1 MHDTR
6 LEERLRQALR
16 SEGDALHLT
25 VTADRLKTRLR
36 LRRAERANRRLALV
50 TAAALVVA
58 VGAGGGFLLANRGT
72 TPPVAASSSPA
83 PSAPAQ
89 TPTASPSASPAVSL
103 APVGDIDPYP
113 GWETFGRLNGPDG
126 DAQAT
131 VTGELPQGGGHLL
144 VSTACQ
150 GTGTVTITATVDD
163 TWTVDCPA
171 TSARPYRMMPYLGDA
186 TKFEVRVTT
195 SGSVA
200 YQVLVEGSDVPLDI
214 PPVVLRHGADQATMA
229 WGCGGSISLGWGYDA
244 GDSCATT
251 LPSTPLE
258 TLELATGD
266 VATVTIDGWTVTDAR
281 ATCGRI
287 TTAPDAPS
295 LFEVMTECTVT
306 AVLKGSTVSVSGLP
320 KEANAWVVELNLTAR
335 NAVGDGFSGPFYAYI
350 FVR

>member
-16 SEGDALHLT
+16 SEGEALPLT
-25 VTADRLKTRLR
+25 VTADRLETKLR

-89 TPTASPSASPAVSL
+89 TPSASPAVSL
-103 APVGDIDPYP
+103 APVGDIAPYL
-113 GWETFGRLNGPDG
+113 GWQMLGRLNGPDG
-126 DAQAT
+126 NPEAT
-131 VTGELPQGGGHLL
+131 LSGELPQSGGHLL
-144 VSTACQ
+144 VSTACE
-150 GTGTVTITATVDD
+150 GTGTLTITATVDD

-171 TSARPYRMMPYLGDA
+171 TSSDPFRVMPYLGDT
-186 TKFEVRVTT
+186 TKFEVRVTA

-200 YQVLVEGSDVPLDI
+200 YQVLVEGSDVPLHI
-214 PPVVLRHGADQATMA
+214 PPVVLRHDADQATMG
-229 WGCGGSISLGWGYDA
+229 WGCGVFISLGWGYDA

-251 LPSTPLE
+251 LPSIPLE
-258 TLELATGD
+258 TLELAAGD
-266 VATVTIDGWTVTDAR
+266 VATVAIDGWTISDTS

-287 TTAPDAPS
+287 ITEQNSPS
-295 LFEVMTECTVT
+295 LYEAMTECIVT
-306 AVLKGSTVSVSGLP
+306 AVLKDSTVSVSWLP
-320 KEANAWVVELNLTAR
+320 KGGNPWVVEVHLTAR
-335 NAVGDGFSGPFYAYI
+335 NAVGDGFSGPFYAYL

>member
-6 LEERLRQALR
+6 LEDRLRQVLR
-16 SEGDALHLT
+16 AEGDSLPLT
-25 VTADRLKTRLR
+25 VTVDRLETRLR

-72 TPPVAASSSPA
+72 TPSVAASP
-83 PSAPAQ
+83 
-89 TPTASPSASPAVSL
+89 SPSASAAAQSPWASPTVSL
-103 APVGDIDPYP
+103 APVGDIAPYL
-113 GWETFGRLNGPDG
+113 GWQMLGRLNGPNG
-126 DAQAT
+126 NPEAT
-131 VTGELPQGGGHLL
+131 LSGELPQSGGHLL
-144 VSTACQ
+144 VSTACE
-150 GTGTVTITATVDD
+150 GTGTLTITATVDD

-171 TSARPYRMMPYLGDA
+171 TSAAPSRMMPYLATA
-186 TKFEVRVTT
+186 TKFEVRVSA

-200 YQVLVEGSDVPLDI
+200 YQVLIEGSDVPLHI
-214 PPVVLRHGADQATMA
+214 PPVVLRHGADQATMG

-258 TLELATGD
+258 TLELAAGE
-266 VATVTIDGWTVTDAR
+266 VATVTIDGWTITGAR

-287 TTAPDAPS
+287 TPAPDAPS
-295 LFEVMTECTVT
+295 LFEAMTECTVT
-306 AVLKGSTVSVSGLP
+306 AVLKGSTISVSGLP
-320 KEANAWVVELNLTAR
+320 KGANAWVVELNLTAR
-335 NAVGDGFSGPFYAYI
+335 NAVGDGFSGPFYAHL

>member
-1 MHDTR
+1 MHDTG

-16 SEGDALHLT
+16 SEGDALPLT
-25 VTADRLKTRLR
+25 VTADRLETRLR

-58 VGAGGGFLLANRGT
+58 VGAGGGFLLANRAT

-89 TPTASPSASPAVSL
+89 TPSASPTVSL
-103 APVGDIDPYP
+103 AAVGDIAPYL
-113 GWETFGRLNGPDG
+113 GWQMLGRINGPNG
-126 DAQAT
+126 NPEAT
-131 VTGELPQGGGHLL
+131 LNGELPQSGGHLL

-150 GTGTVTITATVDD
+150 GTGTLTITATVDD

-171 TSARPYRMMPYLGDA
+171 TSEDPYRMMAYLGDA
-186 TKFEVRVTT
+186 TTFEVRISA
-195 SGSVA
+195 SGRLA
-200 YQVLVEGSDVPLDI
+200 YQVLVEGNDVPLDI
-214 PPVVLRHGADQATMA
+214 PPVVLRHGADEATLA
-229 WGCGGSISLGWGYDA
+229 YGCGGAISLGWGYDT

-258 TLELATGD
+258 TLELAAGD
-266 VATVTIDGWTVTDAR
+266 VATVTIDGWTITDAR

-295 LFEVMTECTVT
+295 LFEVMTKCTVT
-306 AVLKGSTVSVSGLP
+306 AVLKDSTISVSGLP
-320 KEANAWVVELNLTAR
+320 KGGNPWVVELNLKAR
-335 NAVGDGFSGPFYAYI
+335 NAVGDGFSGPFYAYL